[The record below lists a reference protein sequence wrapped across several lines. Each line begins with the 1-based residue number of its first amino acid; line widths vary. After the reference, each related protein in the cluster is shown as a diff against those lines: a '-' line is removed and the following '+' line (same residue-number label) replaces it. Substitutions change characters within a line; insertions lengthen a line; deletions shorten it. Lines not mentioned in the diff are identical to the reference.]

1 MATAKLFDV
10 IVVGTGAGGGTAMKL
25 LCEAGLK
32 VCALNSGPRTD
43 PAKDYR
49 LHRQPFDLKYRGY
62 GDPLRFEGKAHQEP
76 YSVEESEYSEGR
88 DLFEHDIA
96 YSTAPGTDWYWKRCK
111 ATGGKA
117 NFWGRSSA
125 RFGDIDFKAADR
137 DGFGENWPVD
147 YAEMSPWFAKAEQYM
162 GVASTIQNRPSN
174 PDGKYLPPMPWRCI
188 DYIIQK
194 GAEKIG
200 VPYLPDRCAQLTK
213 AHNGHPACHYC
224 GNCTRG
230 CDVGAFF
237 SPTWFTIPEAEA
249 TKNLT
254 LLTNALVRSVIVDEN
269 GMVRGVAY
277 VDRAT
282 KREIEVYAK
291 VVVLAASCVETAHIM
306 LNSKS
311 RHWPDGIGNSSG
323 QVGKN
328 LCDHLYGCPGYG
340 YIPRLLGQPATPDNI
355 ADSTVAWMPR
365 WQNLKN
371 PREEKFIRGYSV
383 YMTGGC
389 GEFPGHYPQLEGF
402 GARYKKAIKEYYPAT
417 IGSYIQAPCL
427 PSPTNYVDIDPEKKD
442 IYGIPQLRFHYQWGE
457 NELLMW
463 EHCKA
468 MMSDLFK
475 AMGGEMWGLD
485 VEPNR
490 PGTSLHETGVCR
502 FGNDPKTS
510 VTNRWAQLH
519 DVSNV
524 YVCDASIFPNPTD
537 KTTTMPLVAF
547 AMRTCSHMLESFEKG
562 VHPRA

>member
-1 MATAKLFDV
+1 MATEKMFDV

-32 VCALNSGPRTD
+32 VCALNSGPKTD
-43 PAKDYR
+43 PSKDYR
-49 LHRQPFDLKYRGY
+49 LHRQPYDLKFRGL
-62 GDPLRFEGKAHQEP
+62 GDPLRFQGKAHQEP
-76 YSVEESEYSEGR
+76 YSVEESEYSEAR

-96 YSTAPGTDWYWKRCK
+96 YCTAPGTDWYWKRCK

-125 RFGDIDFKAADR
+125 RFGDIDFKAAEL

-147 YAEMSPWFAKAEQYM
+147 YEEIAPWFTKAERYM
-162 GVASTIQNRPSN
+162 GVASTVQNRPSN
-174 PDGKYLPPMPWRCI
+174 PDGEYLPPMPWRCI

-213 AHNGHPACHYC
+213 THNGHPACHYC
-224 GNCTRG
+224 GNCSRG
-230 CDVGAFF
+230 CDVGSFF

-249 TKNLT
+249 TKNLM
-254 LLTNALVRSVIVDEN
+254 LLTNALVRAVIVDED
-269 GMVRGVAY
+269 GMARGVAY

-282 KREIEVYAK
+282 KREIEIYAK

-311 RHWPDGIGNSSG
+311 RHWPDGIANSSG
-323 QVGKN
+323 QVGRN

-340 YIPRLLGQPATPDNI
+340 FIPRLVGQPPTPDNI

-389 GEFPGHYPQLEGF
+389 GEFPGHYRQFEGF
-402 GARYKKAIKEYYPAT
+402 GAGFKKAIKDYYPAT

-427 PSPTNYVDIDPEKKD
+427 PSPTNYVDIDPDKTD

-463 EHCKA
+463 EHCKQV
-468 MMSDLFK
+468 MSDLFK
-475 AMGGEMWGLD
+475 AMDGSIWGLD
-485 VEPNR
+485 TEPNR
-490 PGTSLHETGVCR
+490 PGTSLHETGTCR
-502 FGNDPKTS
+502 FGNDAKKY
-510 VTNRWAQLH
+510 VTNRWAQTH
-519 DVSNV
+519 DVKNL
-524 YVCDASIFPNPTD
+524 YICDASIFPSPTD

-547 AMRTCSHMLESFEKG
+547 AMRTCSHLLENFDKG
-562 VHPRA
+562 VHRRA